1 MPFTF
6 PTNLCLTI
14 TRILKKPENDHEMN
28 TMQTVPVKSVKSP
41 GIYLFVENYI
51 ENILFQKQ

>member
-1 MPFTF
+1 
-6 PTNLCLTI
+6 
-14 TRILKKPENDHEMN
+14 MN
-28 TMQTVPVKSVKSP
+28 TMQTVPVKSVKSL